1 MPKLR
6 QQLPHSIYFKYGT
19 SFILDEMNLILLLLL
34 KQLIIINGVPIMY
47 FPTQPFRK
55 VAKETVKTLTSLVG
69 LRINKLIKL

>member
-34 KQLIIINGVPIMY
+34 KQLIIILIISL
-47 FPTQPFRK
+47 FIFRLNILEMSQK
-55 VAKETVKTLTSLVG
+55 KPLNPAKLG
-69 LRINKLIKL
+69 QFINK